1 MNIAGRPCNI
11 EYGVDGYSKI
21 VFLDGDGNQTPD
33 EIPLPRLL
41 FVDGQFIAMPVC
53 PEWVQAPEGQH
64 PYQRVPEGNLE
75 PERYHLANMM

>member
-1 MNIAGRPCNI
+1 MNAAGRPCNI

-21 VFLDGDGNQTPD
+21 VFLDGDGYQTPD

-41 FVDGQFIAMPVC
+41 FVDGQFIATPVC

-75 PERYHLANMM
+75 PE